1 MKLAIFQQT
10 DSEKISVLIPA
21 PNCELS
27 LEEICRKDV
36 PTGIKYKIIDS
47 SELPD
52 NRDFRNAWQFDFS
65 NNFDGVG
72 E

>member
-1 MKLAIFQQT
+1 MKLAIFQPA
-10 DSEKISVLIPA
+10 DSERISVLIPA

-47 SELPD
+47 NLDKKVNKLLVINEL
-52 NRDFRNAWQFDFS
+52 
-65 NNFDGVG
+65 
-72 E
+72 EKLL

>member
-1 MKLAIFQQT
+1 MKLAIFQQINSDT
-10 DSEKISVLIPA
+10 LSVLYPA
-21 PNCELS
+21 PNCGLT

-72 E
+72 D

>member
-10 DSEKISVLIPA
+10 KSDTLSVLDPA
-21 PNCELS
+21 PNCGLT

-52 NRDFRNAWQFDFS
+52 NMDFRNAWRFDFS